1 MKISKYIILILS
13 FLTIMTITS
22 CNKNSIEDNY
32 RFILNVDKQNAKILE
47 LGKTITNQQLIYL
60 QEETSKLVYVKYDFT
75 NNVATQKMIYRFFNN
90 LDDYRLFFNQYNNFL
105 DGSFFE
111 VNEEILMIA
120 TIYQYID
127 KKSFSQL
134 YEILSNQYIII
145 E

>member
-1 MKISKYIILILS
+1 
-13 FLTIMTITS
+13 
-22 CNKNSIEDNY
+22 
-32 RFILNVDKQNAKILE
+32 
-47 LGKTITNQQLIYL
+47 
-60 QEETSKLVYVKYDFT
+60 
-75 NNVATQKMIYRFFNN
+75 MIYRFFNN

>member
-22 CNKNSIEDNY
+22 CNKDSIEDNY

-75 NNVATQKMIYRFFNN
+75 NNVATQKMIYRFFNK

>member
-1 MKISKYIILILS
+1 MSDPHI
-13 FLTIMTITS
+13 
-22 CNKNSIEDNY
+22 
-32 RFILNVDKQNAKILE
+32 V
-47 LGKTITNQQLIYL
+47 
-60 QEETSKLVYVKYDFT
+60 ETSKLVYVKYDFT